1 MSPFSCRLWS
11 GGRLMMKRLSL
22 LFTRFFSELSG
33 AGGVPGGRAGLG
45 GSPQPRALTLS
56 LPPSIPS
63 PTWGPG
69 PLGDPGRLILVPAE
83 LRQVPAGYV
92 AQPPQRHIHG
102 VLQVL
107 VVMGGGSAGKG
118 GRPPGSPRPPGTHQP
133 VDYIPYSPGPLVDR
147 GLVV

>member
-45 GSPQPRALTLS
+45 GSPRPQALTLS

-69 PLGDPGRLILVPAE
+69 PFGDPRRLILVPAE

-107 VVMGGGSAGKG
+107 VVMGGVSRERWATTGQ
-118 GRPPGSPRPPGTHQP
+118 PPSPRHSPAGGLRP
-133 VDYIPYSPGPLVDR
+133 V
-147 GLVV
+147 